1 MITSLKQF
9 KKIIEN
15 QQPLATDVIDAYNK
29 ETFEPIDTDEYEIDS
44 VIDVITDVEEIKKL
58 EENIGV
64 AEMSPK
70 EYKTGSTIWLTVML
84 KPRNKSMAY
93 NIGEIG
99 VLKARVMQTYY
110 GQHKLKQLQQRGQLL
125 R

>member
-9 KKIIEN
+9 KKVLEN
-15 QQPLATDVIDAYNK
+15 QQPLANDIIDVYNK
-29 ETFEPIDTDEYEIDS
+29 DTFEPIDSEKFEIDS

-58 EENIGV
+58 EENLGV
-64 AEMSPK
+64 AELSPR
-70 EYKTGSTIWLTVML
+70 EYKTGSIIWLTVML
-84 KPRNKSMAY
+84 KPRNKSTAY

-110 GQHKLKQLQQRGQLL
+110 GQHKLKQLQQRGLLL